1 MKKLLRY
8 LRNYLKET
16 IIGPFFK
23 LLEASFELIIPLV
36 VAQIIDIGI
45 KDGDIGYI
53 ATRALIMIGLGL
65 VGLASSL
72 TAQYFAAK
80 AATGFATEL
89 RHSLFEHIQTL
100 SFSEIDEIGTAR
112 LINRMTSDV
121 NAVQSCVNIDR
132 KSVV

>member
-8 LRNYLKET
+8 LKNYLKET

-53 ATRALIMIGLGL
+53 ATRALIMIGRRFLWQNHL
-65 VGLASSL
+65 QMVG
-72 TAQYFAAK
+72 
-80 AATGFATEL
+80 
-89 RHSLFEHIQTL
+89 
-100 SFSEIDEIGTAR
+100 
-112 LINRMTSDV
+112 
-121 NAVQSCVNIDR
+121 QSAMPRQNM
-132 KSVV
+132 KESA